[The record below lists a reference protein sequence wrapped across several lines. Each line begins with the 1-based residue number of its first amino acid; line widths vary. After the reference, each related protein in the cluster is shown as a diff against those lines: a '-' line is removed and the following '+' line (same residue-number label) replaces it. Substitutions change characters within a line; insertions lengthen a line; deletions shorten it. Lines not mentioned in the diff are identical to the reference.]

1 MVNHKEGTKYYRQ
14 IITEEHISLI
24 QEPGSKYI
32 GHTTP
37 TNGSALQIKNSIINF
52 LETNNIV
59 TSEIVAIGCDGT
71 VVNTGFKTGVIRQI
85 EKHLKKP
92 LQWLICQLH
101 ANELPLRHLFQHL
114 DGKTSGPNGFSGS
127 LGKQLE
133 ICHKLPIVEF
143 ARIESNLPYLKN
155 EVELSTDQKYLYEM
169 CLSISN
175 GNCSIDLSRR
185 NPGKQAHSRWLTTAN
200 RILRLYISMQ
210 SPTENIKILAE
221 FILKVYGPM
230 WFYIKMNPSCTSGS
244 KHLWKT
250 IQFSRYLPDSLKQI
264 IDPVIKRNAYFGSI
278 ENILICMLFDD
289 REDIRKLAVT
299 KIIEARKN
307 NEEGT
312 IRCFQIPLLNFNA
325 NDYFELIN
333 WENNQVTEPPIT
345 SKIDQEIL
353 KQIIGGRNKENYFD
367 IFNFPCHTQAV
378 ERSVKLV
385 TEASAAV
392 CGQTRRDGFIRSRIE
407 SRRIMPQFYSKK
419 DFRLN

>member
-1 MVNHKEGTKYYRQ
+1 
-14 IITEEHISLI
+14 
-24 QEPGSKYI
+24 
-32 GHTTP
+32 
-37 TNGSALQIKNSIINF
+37 

-71 VVNTGFKTGVIRQI
+71 VLNTGFKTGVIRQI

-92 LQWLICQLH
+92 IQWFICQLH

-143 ARIESNLPYLKN
+143 ARIESNLPYLKI

-210 SPTENIKILAE
+210 SPTENFKILTE

-230 WFYIKMNPSCTSGS
+230 
-244 KHLWKT
+244 
-250 IQFSRYLPDSLKQI
+250 
-264 IDPVIKRNAYFGSI
+264 
-278 ENILICMLFDD
+278 
-289 REDIRKLAVT
+289 
-299 KIIEARKN
+299 
-307 NEEGT
+307 
-312 IRCFQIPLLNFNA
+312 
-325 NDYFELIN
+325 
-333 WENNQVTEPPIT
+333 
-345 SKIDQEIL
+345 
-353 KQIIGGRNKENYFD
+353 
-367 IFNFPCHTQAV
+367 
-378 ERSVKLV
+378 
-385 TEASAAV
+385 
-392 CGQTRRDGFIRSRIE
+392 
-407 SRRIMPQFYSKK
+407 
-419 DFRLN
+419 